1 VTSTIKILR
10 PEDVWHPR
18 IGAPLGNR
26 NHLKHGRQTKEC
38 KAIRRA
44 IAKWRRDTKA
54 LMARADREVA
64 LRELSGLQ
72 NVLDCHP
79 RRGSRMRAERRGPRR
94 CNTFALEAKKQ
105 PKLASSASSMRH
117 DLGPLPSQRAQA
129 RRSPGMTSVERS
141 PPVAHEA
148 SLVALPVTLLL
159 GFPLVVKLFAARH
172 AELAFG
178 DALRREIDA

>member
-54 LMARADREVA
+54 LMAQADREVA
-64 LRELSGLQ
+64 LHISPTLQ
-72 NVLDCHP
+72 GNI
-79 RRGSRMRAERRGPRR
+79 
-94 CNTFALEAKKQ
+94 
-105 PKLASSASSMRH
+105 KL
-117 DLGPLPSQRAQA
+117 
-129 RRSPGMTSVERS
+129 SPGR
-141 PPVAHEA
+141 A
-148 SLVALPVTLLL
+148 
-159 GFPLVVKLFAARH
+159 
-172 AELAFG
+172 
-178 DALRREIDA
+178 